1 METINAAD
9 EDWDLL
15 LSFFPSSWKSL
26 AQTTGA
32 LKGLRQDKSEENC
45 LRVLLMHLGCGFSM
59 RETVVRARQA
69 ELADISDVALL
80 KRLRKSK
87 EWLYQLCCALFA
99 ERGMQSTAQS
109 EPVLRLMDSTLV
121 KEPGP
126 TGSCWRIHY
135 SLRWP
140 SLECDYFKVTAT
152 EGKGTGE
159 SLRQYPIS
167 PGDLLLV
174 DRGYCQA
181 SSIHHAS
188 QHKAWTTV
196 RLNTQGIRLQ
206 TNSGGA
212 FPLLERLKPL
222 QRPGAV
228 AVWKVKVPFEK
239 LSPVPA
245 RLCVIR
251 KSKAAIAAAIKKLKR
266 KSSKQGTE
274 LQPETLIYAEYVM
287 VLTTWPEERFPAAMV
302 LEWYR
307 FRWQIEL
314 VFKRFKQIAEL
325 GHLPKHHD
333 DSSKAWLYGKLLVA
347 LLTEKVIQQAN
358 ALSPWGYPLQKQ
370 TRSQPVA

>member
-15 LSFFPSSWKSL
+15 LSFFPSNWKQL
-26 AQTTGA
+26 ARTSGA
-32 LKGLRQDKSEENC
+32 LKGLRQDKSEENY

-59 RETVVRARQA
+59 RETVVRAKQA
-69 ELADISDVALL
+69 KLADLSDVALL

-99 ERGMQSTAQS
+99 EQGIQSTD
-109 EPVLRLMDSTLV
+109 EGGPVLRLMDSTLV
-121 KEPGP
+121 KEPGQ
-126 TGSCWRIHY
+126 TGSHWRIHY
-135 SLRWP
+135 SLLWP
-140 SLECDYFKVTAT
+140 SLECDYFKITPT
-152 EGKGTGE
+152 EGQGTGE
-159 SLRQYPIS
+159 SLRQYPIR

-181 SSIHHAS
+181 SSLHYAA
-188 QHKAWTTV
+188 QGKAWTTV
-196 RLNTQGIRLQ
+196 RLNTQGIKLQ
-206 TNSGGA
+206 TESGES
-212 FPLLERLKPL
+212 FPLLARLKPM
-222 QRPGAV
+222 QHPGEV
-228 AVWKVKVPFEK
+228 AVWGVTVPAENR
-239 LSPVPA
+239 SAIPA
-245 RLCVIR
+245 RLCVVR
-251 KSKAAIAAAIKKLKR
+251 KSKAAIAAAVKKLRR

-274 LQPETLIYAEYVM
+274 LQPETLVYAEYVM
-287 VLTTWPEERFPAAMV
+287 VLTTWPEDRFPAAAV

-333 DSSKAWLYGKLLVA
+333 DSAKAWLYGKLLVA

-358 ALSPWGYPLQKQ
+358 ALSPWGYPFPHQ
-370 TRSQPVA
+370 TRPKSVA